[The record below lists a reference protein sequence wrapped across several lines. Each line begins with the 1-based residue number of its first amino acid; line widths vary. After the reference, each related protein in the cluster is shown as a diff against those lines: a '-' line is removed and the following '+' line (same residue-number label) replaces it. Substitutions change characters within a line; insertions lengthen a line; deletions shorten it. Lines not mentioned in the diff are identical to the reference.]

1 VVADVFAST
10 TGTDGDFVVKLID
23 EYPADA
29 AGGMGGFQSMVVEE
43 IFRGR
48 YRKSFEHPEAIPAGK
63 VEEYRWSLHAA
74 DHTFLKGHRMLV
86 TVQSTWFPLYD
97 RNPQTFV
104 ERIPTAPAEAY
115 KPATISIMTSEKYP
129 SHLEVLRPTGEL
141 HGGLASGTR

>member
-1 VVADVFAST
+1 MEVD
-10 TGTDGDFVVKLID
+10 
-23 EYPADA
+23 
-29 AGGMGGFQSMVVEE
+29 E

-74 DHTFLKGHRMLV
+74 DHTFLKGHRMMV

-104 ERIPTAPAEAY
+104 ERIPTAPASAY
-115 KPATISIMTSEKYP
+115 KAATISIMTSEQYP
-129 SHLEVLRPTGEL
+129 SHLEVLRPTDEL
-141 HGGLASGTR
+141 ESGLAANQGPLKPDGSD